1 MQTRKEAR
9 IYAYDLVSDGKSQ
22 YHMLDE
28 YEKAVLTGL
37 IINSTDKIHIWEYI
51 TEADYKNELPTL
63 LSDWLSTG
71 ADYNPCELI
80 TLKIMET
87 LRDNAIMY
95 ASKEAIKLLEE
106 QEEEYKLDLKDR
118 INHE

>member
-28 YEKAVLTGL
+28 HEASVLTGL
-37 IINSTDKIHIWEYI
+37 VINSTDKIHIWEYI
-51 TEADYKNELPTL
+51 TEADFKNELPGM
-63 LSDWLSTG
+63 LSEWLISG
-71 ADYNPCELI
+71 NDSLGLHI
-80 TLKIMET
+80 LDT
-87 LRDNAIMY
+87 LRHNAIRY
-95 ASKEAIKLLEE
+95 ASKECVSLLEE
-106 QEEEYKLDLKDR
+106 QEEEYKLDLKDI